1 MPAFLTVQAKKALTT
16 GKKRDDKISGIKYL
30 KVRHFCGQT
39 FSLEEIF
46 AGIYFCEFQ
55 ESCENKFM
63 NKNENLVNKF

>member
-1 MPAFLTVQAKKALTT
+1 MPAFITVQAKEALRA
-16 GKKRDDKISGIKYL
+16 GKKRTDKISRIKYL
-30 KVRHFCGQT
+30 KVRHFFGLT

-63 NKNENLVNKF
+63 NKNENSQK